1 MHQYG
6 GIQSTVIVAQE
17 RKTIIIWIRKSSS
30 GMLKMRLKN
39 NVLANKEEA
48 FLHRPEGVK
57 QQNCQFTTAK

>member
-17 RKTIIIWIRKSSS
+17 RKTSIIWIRKSPS

-39 NVLANKEEA
+39 KVLVNKGKA

-57 QQNCQFTTAK
+57 QQNC